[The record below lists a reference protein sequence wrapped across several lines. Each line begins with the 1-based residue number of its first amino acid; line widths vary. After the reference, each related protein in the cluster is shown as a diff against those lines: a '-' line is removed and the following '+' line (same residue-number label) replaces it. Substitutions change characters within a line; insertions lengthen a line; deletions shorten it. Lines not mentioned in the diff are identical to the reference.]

1 MRNKIIIGL
10 LGLSTITA
18 GVLNYELRE
27 KVKLLKVEIS
37 EKNNEN
43 KQIEIKHQDL
53 GKELSRVK
61 NDKVSIENKTK
72 DIERTNQYLIELF
85 NGFNGITY
93 EQLNLIPSNIH
104 GSAFPHNQLHYELI
118 GGLGLP
124 SSQNLWFYE
133 SYISSLNFERKVP
146 NWVCQRIGIQDFKEK
161 IADRKHCNFNNN
173 TIQVPNHFKQENKDY
188 WGSGWSKGHMVPAGD
203 NIKSQESMCQTFLL
217 NSNIVPQDLNNNQNF
232 WYRLESFCKNQL
244 INRFKSVTIISG
256 PVYHHPNLIEQLDED
271 QLKSRPKYSKQTQK
285 KFVKY
290 EVIGDRNI
298 AVPNY
303 LFKIILVEPKDANDD
318 DDDKSNKQ
326 QQQQQQQQQPYL
338 VGSFLIPNEPI
349 SSDAVLT
356 DYEVPLH
363 EIEVKTGLQF
373 FKKLNPQTDIQSLC
387 DSNPINCIMITEK
400 ELLPRLIGFCRSTRD
415 INDLKNEYKHINWD
429 DNLTNLLN
437 SKSLEINQIED
448 LKNQERIL
456 KNQEKLLKKQEE
468 QSKK

>member
-1 MRNKIIIGL
+1 MKKASKIIIGI
-10 LGLSTITA
+10 LGVSTVTA
-18 GVLNYELRE
+18 GVINYKLGE
-27 KVKLLKVEIS
+27 KVKSLEVEIS
-37 EKNNEN
+37 EKKDEN

-53 GKELSRVK
+53 GKELSRVI
-61 NDKVSIENKTK
+61 DDRVSIENRSK
-72 DIERTNQYLIELF
+72 DIEKTNQYLIELF

-93 EQLNLIPSNIH
+93 EQLSLIPSNIH
-104 GSAFPHNQLHYELI
+104 GSAFPHNRLHHELI
-118 GGLGLP
+118 GELGLP

-133 SYISSLNFERKVP
+133 TYISSLNFERKVP
-146 NWVCQRIGIQDFKEK
+146 NWVIQRIEIQDFKEK

-173 TIQVPNHFKQENKDY
+173 TIQVPHHFKQENKDY

-256 PVYHHPNLIEQLDED
+256 PIYHHPNLIEQLDED

-290 EVIGDRNI
+290 EVIGDRNV

-303 LFKIILVEPKDANDD
+303 LFKIILVEPKDDD
-318 DDDKSNKQ
+318 DDGNNNKQ
-326 QQQQQQQQQPYL
+326 QQKQQPYL

-356 DYEVPLH
+356 DYQVPLH

-373 FKKLNPQTDIQSLC
+373 FKKLNPKTDIQSLC
-387 DSNPINCIMITEK
+387 DSDPINCMMMTEK
-400 ELLPRLIGFCRSTRD
+400 DLLPRLIGFCRSTKD
-415 INDLKNEYKHINWD
+415 VNDLKNEYKHINWD
-429 DNLTNLLN
+429 DSLTNLLN
-437 SKSLEINQIED
+437 SKSLEINQIEE
-448 LKNQERIL
+448 LKNQERLL
-456 KNQEKLLKKQEE
+456 KNQERLLKKQQQQEE
-468 QSKK
+468 QSKN